1 MRLFC
6 LDYDDLSEKE
16 FQLLFKWSYRFTEL
30 KIESIEMRE
39 KDNNEV
45 LYVIGFYPNRSAYD
59 LMNLIKGK
67 TVIEP

>member
-1 MRLFC
+1 
-6 LDYDDLSEKE
+6 
-16 FQLLFKWSYRFTEL
+16 
-30 KIESIEMRE
+30 MRE